1 MQEVQVRV
9 SHLGDMVVLVADLD
23 VPALPAGPA
32 EQVLDVDAQTIHGII
47 TVPATGQTTTA
58 ARRTQQI

>member
-1 MQEVQVRV
+1 M
-9 SHLGDMVVLVADLD
+9 SLLGDLLVLGADLD
-23 VPALPAGPA
+23 IPALPAGPA
-32 EQVLDVDAQTIHGII
+32 EQVLDVDAETVHDDS

>member
-1 MQEVQVRV
+1 MRV
-9 SHLGDMVVLVADLD
+9 SLLGDLLVLAADLD
-23 VPALPAGPA
+23 IPALPAGPA
-32 EQVLDVDAQTIHGII
+32 EQVLDVDAEPVHDDS

>member
-1 MQEVQVRV
+1 
-9 SHLGDMVVLVADLD
+9 MVLAADLD

-32 EQVLDVDAQTIHGII
+32 EQVLDVDAK
-47 TVPATGQTTTA
+47 TVHNVGTVAATGQTTTA

>member
-1 MQEVQVRV
+1 
-9 SHLGDMVVLVADLD
+9 MVVLVADLD

>member
-1 MQEVQVRV
+1 MRV
-9 SHLGDMVVLVADLD
+9 SLLGDLLVLVADLD

-32 EQVLDVDAQTIHGII
+32 EQVLDVDAK
-47 TVPATGQTTTA
+47 TVHDDSTVLATGQTTTA

>member
-1 MQEVQVRV
+1 MV
-9 SHLGDMVVLVADLD
+9 LGADLD

-32 EQVLDVDAQTIHGII
+32 EQVLDVDAQTIHDII